1 MSAYRMSLGIRSLKE
16 FCFKDLTAASLADK
30 VPERIECC
38 IHVIRRMIGADLEAD
53 FLIALRHP
61 NVILGALGRHH

>member
-1 MSAYRMSLGIRSLKE
+1 MSLWESGLLKNLFQGSE
-16 FCFKDLTAASLADK
+16 TAASLADK